1 MGIAERKEREK
12 EQRRRAIVR
21 AAKKLIG
28 RHGVEGMSM
37 SQLALATELNKATLY
52 LYFGDK
58 DDLVDAI
65 VYEGLVLLEKEFR
78 KENRE
83 KLSGLEKVLGLVRAT
98 FAFYKSQPVYF
109 YTLNHQERR
118 KVTRRVETPFAKKG
132 NEVAARIF
140 GQMADAVR
148 DGMRDGSVRE
158 GIDVDRFL
166 VILYAHMYGVTHT
179 VYSKEDVY
187 RDVFG
192 LDPDA
197 VEASALELVEFYLKR
212 EGLDQAGGE
221 R

>member
-1 MGIAERKEREK
+1 MGVAERKEREK
-12 EQRRRAIVR
+12 EQRRRAIVG

-37 SQLALATELNKATLY
+37 NQLAEAVELNKATLY

-65 VYEGLVLLEKEFR
+65 VCEGLVLLEKEFL
-78 KENRE
+78 KAERE
-83 KLSGLEKVLGLVRAT
+83 ELSGLEEVLGLVRAT
-98 FAFYKSQPVYF
+98 FAFYKRHPVYF

-118 KVTRRVETPFAKKG
+118 KVTDRVETPHARKG
-132 NEVAARIF
+132 DEVASRIF
-140 GQMADAVR
+140 GRMAGAVR
-148 DGMRDGSVRE
+148 RGIEDGSVRE

-187 RDVFG
+187 KDVFG
-192 LDPDA
+192 LGPDA
-197 VEASALELVEFYLKR
+197 VEASALELVEYYLKR
-212 EGLDQAGGE
+212 RD
-221 R
+221 